1 MKEKKII
8 IITSI
13 IIGVL
18 TLTLGVT
25 FAIFNFSKVSVNSKL
40 VLGDIYMH
48 YNEPNQG
55 INLEGMMPID
65 EYSLNAS
72 TEAISTCVEYLYNTY
87 GSNWNNLTYS
97 SVGPKSN
104 KNNEAIVKP
113 IVSAITN
120 TYDNYCKGE
129 KITISTQPSV
139 NSSQG
144 YSDVKVLPIADLPKP
159 AITVYIL
166 DDLKNGTL
174 TNADKIYLETNNVL
188 VNNIKSLANFEF
200 TITGKNTHTKNGILY
215 NIQLAK
221 GDIPADKTE
230 LNRIQDKFL
239 KFKLVEVVDGVET
252 VLQNNLTIEDINGN
266 SIYSDKIPK
275 NTTTEITKTYRLYM
289 WVDSSVVICG
299 GDATDCDYTVDTW
312 NNLFASIKVNVN
324 GTYAEVENF
333 VEKVKSRYNVNT
345 KQDGLVAVNTSGY
358 LATSGDTIREYRY
371 SGIGNYCTYTDGTND
386 YNLSVSGTT
395 CPTSACLIDGAVIN
409 GDSDAFVLMGGTCS
423 DQGGTILSLKNG
435 QTTSTDSGLRNYV
448 TFNNEMWRIVGIFN
462 EENASGVVEER
473 IKLVKDMPLSVD
485 TEVEATITKN
495 GVTYNT
501 FESTTGTKYK
511 YFYWNYPTANY
522 SGNGN
527 DWTKAGSQ
535 YYLNET
541 YYNSLSNN
549 NLIEEMKYYLG
560 NVTTDSNSYM
570 ISGTNAEVYTQERG
584 SVVCD
589 SSVTRW
595 SQNSSCNI
603 WYGNQA
609 TWNGKIALLYPS
621 DFGYAS
627 DVANWSN
634 DYQTGYSNGLSLTNW
649 MFNNEMFGTWF
660 LSPSSINPRPVAGVF
675 YDGDLDGSFD
685 ASGFAALR
693 PVLSL
698 NSQTLIGSGTG
709 SYEEPYQLMG

>member
-55 INLEGMMPID
+55 INLENIMPSST
-65 EYSLNAS
+65 YNSAS
-72 TEAISTCVEYLYNTY
+72 Y
-87 GSNWNNLTYS
+87 
-97 SVGPKSN
+97 
-104 KNNEAIVKP
+104 
-113 IVSAITN
+113 
-120 TYDNYCKGE
+120 
-129 KITISTQPSV
+129 
-139 NSSQG
+139 
-144 YSDVKVLPIADLPKP
+144 
-159 AITVYIL
+159 
-166 DDLKNGTL
+166 
-174 TNADKIYLETNNVL
+174 
-188 VNNIKSLANFEF
+188 FEF
-200 TITGKNTHTKNGILY
+200 IITGKNTHTKNGILY
-215 NIQLAK
+215 NIQLVK

-230 LNRIQDKFL
+230 VNRIQDKFL

-252 VLQNNLTIEDINGN
+252 VLKNNLTIEDINGN
-266 SIYSDKIPK
+266 SIYSNLIPE
-275 NTTTEITKTYRLYM
+275 NTTSEITKTYRLYM
-289 WVDSSVVICG
+289 WVDSSVLICG

-324 GTYAEVENF
+324 GAYTEGENF
-333 VEKVKSRYNVNT
+333 VEKVKSRYNVDT
-345 KQDGLVAVNTSGY
+345 KQDGLVAVNTAGD
-358 LATSGDTIREYRY
+358 LAANGDTIREYRY

-395 CPTSACLIDGAVIN
+395 CPTSACFGNGAVIN
-409 GDSDAFVLMGGTCS
+409 GDSDGFVLYGSCADSGGT
-423 DQGGTILSLKNG
+423 TLSLKNG
-435 QTTSTDSGLRNYV
+435 QTTPTDSGLRNYV

-462 EENASGVVEER
+462 EENASGTVEER
-473 IKLVKDMPLSVD
+473 IKLVKDMPLSID
-485 TEVEATITKN
+485 TEVETTITKN

-511 YFYWNYPTANY
+511 YFYWNYPTDDSTY
-522 SGNGN
+522 SSNLN

-535 YYLNET
+535 YYLNEI

-560 NVTTDSNSYM
+560 NVTTFDSSGFL
-570 ISGTNAEVYTQERG
+570 SGTNAEVYTQERG

-589 SSVTRW
+589 GSVTSW

-603 WYGNQA
+603 WYVNQA

-649 MFNNEMFGTWF
+649 MFNNEMAFSWF
-660 LSPSSINPRPVAGVF
+660 LSPSSYGPDGVSGVAS
-675 YDGDLDGSFD
+675 DGYLHGRHVAYRS
-685 ASGFAALR
+685 AAFR

-709 SYEEPYQLMG
+709 SYEDPYQLMG

>member
-55 INLEGMMPID
+55 INLENIMPSST
-65 EYSLNAS
+65 YNSAS
-72 TEAISTCVEYLYNTY
+72 Y
-87 GSNWNNLTYS
+87 
-97 SVGPKSN
+97 
-104 KNNEAIVKP
+104 
-113 IVSAITN
+113 
-120 TYDNYCKGE
+120 
-129 KITISTQPSV
+129 
-139 NSSQG
+139 
-144 YSDVKVLPIADLPKP
+144 
-159 AITVYIL
+159 
-166 DDLKNGTL
+166 
-174 TNADKIYLETNNVL
+174 
-188 VNNIKSLANFEF
+188 FEF

-215 NIQLAK
+215 NIQLVK

-230 LNRIQDKFL
+230 VNRIQDKFL

-252 VLQNNLTIEDINGN
+252 VLKNNLTIEDINGN
-266 SIYSDKIPK
+266 SIYSGKIPK
-275 NTTTEITKTYRLYM
+275 NTTSEITKTYRLYM

-324 GTYAEVENF
+324 GAYTEGENF

-345 KQDGLVAVNTSGY
+345 KQDGLVAVNTAGD
-358 LATSGDTIREYRY
+358 LATAGDTIREYRY
-371 SGIGNYCTYTDGTND
+371 SGIGNYCTYTDETND

-395 CPTSACLIDGAVIN
+395 CPTSACLMSGAVIN
-409 GDSDAFVLMGGTCS
+409 GDSDAFVLEGGTCA
-423 DQGGTILSLKNG
+423 DFGGTILSLKNG

-473 IKLVKDMPLSVD
+473 IKLVKDEPISLE
-485 TEVEATITKN
+485 TEVETTITKN

-501 FESTTGTKYK
+501 FASTTGTKYK
-511 YFYWNYPTANY
+511 YFYWNYPDANY
-522 SGNGN
+522 TGNKN

-541 YYNSLSNN
+541 YYNNLSNN

-560 NVTTDSNSYM
+560 NVTTDS
-570 ISGTNAEVYTQERG
+570 SGFLSETNAEVYTQERG

-589 SSVTRW
+589 SSVTEF

-660 LSPSSINPRPVAGVF
+660 LSPSSDYPRRVAVVNNDGNLRGSNVAYGDAVF
-675 YDGDLDGSFD
+675 
-685 ASGFAALR
+685 R

-709 SYEEPYQLMG
+709 SYEDPYQLMG

>member
-13 IIGVL
+13 IIGIL

-25 FAIFNFSKVSVNSKL
+25 FAIFNFSKVSTNSKL

-55 INLEGMMPID
+55 INLEGMMPTE
-65 EYSLNAS
+65 EYSLNTS

-113 IVSAITN
+113 IATTEN

-129 KITISTQPSV
+129 KITISTQPSES
-139 NSSQG
+139 SSQG
-144 YSDVKVLPIADLPKP
+144 YSDVKVLPIAN
-159 AITVYIL
+159 TQVYIL

-174 TNADKIYLETNNVL
+174 TNADKTYLETNNVL
-188 VNNIKSLANFEF
+188 INNIKSLANFEF

-215 NIQLAK
+215 NIQLVK

-230 LNRIQDKFL
+230 VNRIQDKFL

-252 VLQNNLTIEDINGN
+252 VLKNNLTIEDINGN
-266 SIYSDKIPK
+266 SIYSDKIPE
-275 NTTTEITKTYRLYM
+275 NTTSEITKTYRLYM

-299 GDATDCDYTVDTW
+299 GDATDCDYTIDTW

-324 GTYAEVENF
+324 GAYTEGDNF

-345 KQDGLVAVNTSGY
+345 KQDGLVAVNTVGD

-395 CPTSACLIDGAVIN
+395 CPTSACLMSGAVIN

-423 DQGGTILSLKNG
+423 NRGGGTTLSLKGG
-435 QTTSTDSGLRNYV
+435 QTTPTDSGLRNYV

-473 IKLVKDMPLSVD
+473 IKLVKDEPISLE
-485 TEVEATITKN
+485 TEVEETITKN

-501 FESTTGTKYK
+501 FASTTGTKYK
-511 YFYWNYPTANY
+511 YFYWNKPDTNY
-522 SGNGN
+522 TGNKN

-541 YYNSLSNN
+541 YYNNLSNN

-589 SSVTRW
+589 SSVTSW

-649 MFNNEMFGTWF
+649 MFNNEMAFSWF
-660 LSPSSINPRPVAGVF
+660 LSPSSYNPDGVTGVYDNGFLSGDIAGS
-675 YDGDLDGSFD
+675 YAG
-685 ASGFAALR
+685 LR

-698 NSQTLIGSGTG
+698 GSQTKIITGTG
-709 SYEEPYQLMG
+709 SYEDPYQLMG

>member
-40 VLGDIYMH
+40 VLGNIYMH

-55 INLEGMMPID
+55 INLEGMMPTE

-97 SVGPKSN
+97 SIQEKNN

-129 KITISTQPSV
+129 KITIYDAEQKSNPSDL
-139 NSSQG
+139 
-144 YSDVKVLPIADLPKP
+144 DVKVLPINAH
-159 AITVYIL
+159 TETVVYIL
-166 DDLKNGTL
+166 DDLENGTL
-174 TNADKIYLETNNVL
+174 TNADKTYLETNNVL
-188 VNNIKSLANFEF
+188 INNIKSLANFEF

-215 NIQLAK
+215 NIQLVK

-230 LNRIQDKFL
+230 VNRIQDKFL

-252 VLQNNLTIEDINGN
+252 VLKNNLTIEDINGN
-266 SIYSDKIPK
+266 SIYSNLIPE
-275 NTTTEITKTYRLYM
+275 NTTSEITKTYRLYM
-289 WVDSSVVICG
+289 WVDSSVLICG

-324 GTYAEVENF
+324 GAYTEGENF

-345 KQDGLVAVNTSGY
+345 KQDGLVAVNTSGD

-395 CPTSACLIDGAVIN
+395 CPTSACLLGGKLVMTEDNDVFI
-409 GDSDAFVLMGGTCS
+409 LMGGTCS
-423 DQGGTILSLKNG
+423 DQGGTTLSLKNG
-435 QTTSTDSGLRNYV
+435 QTTPTDSGLRNYV

-473 IKLVKDMPLSVD
+473 IKLVKDEPISLE
-485 TEVEATITKN
+485 TEVESTITKN

-501 FESTTGTKYK
+501 FNLTTGTKYK
-511 YFYWNYPTANY
+511 YFYWNYPTDDSTY
-522 SGNGN
+522 SSNLN

-535 YYLNET
+535 YYLNEI

-560 NVTTDSNSYM
+560 WLAEGTLKEIYEMERTASNVIEN
-570 ISGTNAEVYTQERG
+570 
-584 SVVCD
+584 
-589 SSVTRW
+589 
-595 SQNSSCNI
+595 
-603 WYGNQA
+603 NQA
-609 TWNGKIALLYPS
+609 SWNGKIALLYPS
-621 DFGYAS
+621 DLGYARATSGWS
-627 DVANWSN
+627 DSIIANINYNNWLLN
-634 DYQTGYSNGLSLTNW
+634 DQAVFWL
-649 MFNNEMFGTWF
+649 
-660 LSPSSINPRPVAGVF
+660 LSPI
-675 YDGDLDGSFD
+675 GDLAGSVAVWLFGSGLRDGRAVVD
-685 ASGFAALR
+685 AGLR

-698 NSQTLIGSGTG
+698 GSQTKIITGTG
-709 SYEEPYQLMG
+709 SYEDPYQLKG

>member
-48 YNEPNQG
+48 YNEQNQG
-55 INLEGMMPID
+55 INLEGMMPTD
-65 EYSLNAS
+65 EYSLNTS

-87 GSNWNNLTYS
+87 DSNWNHLTYS
-97 SVGPKSN
+97 SVSGSN
-104 KNNEAIVKP
+104 NSQQEVIIKP
-113 IVSAITN
+113 IATTVN

-129 KITISTQPSV
+129 KITVTPGGI
-139 NSSQG
+139 SSQG
-144 YSDVKVLPIADLPKP
+144 YSDIKILPIQESSKP

-174 TNADKIYLETNNVL
+174 TNADKTYLETNNVL
-188 VNNIKSLANFEF
+188 INNIKSLANFEF

-215 NIQLAK
+215 NIQLVK

-230 LNRIQDKFL
+230 VNRIQDKFL

-252 VLQNNLTIEDINGN
+252 ILQNNLTIENINGN

-275 NTTTEITKTYRLYM
+275 NTTSEITKTYRLYM

-324 GTYAEVENF
+324 GAYTEAENF

-345 KQDGLVAVNTSGY
+345 KQDGLVAVNTAGD

-395 CPTSACLIDGAVIN
+395 CPTSACLMDGAVIN

-462 EENASGVVEER
+462 E
-473 IKLVKDMPLSVD
+473 
-485 TEVEATITKN
+485 
-495 GVTYNT
+495 
-501 FESTTGTKYK
+501 
-511 YFYWNYPTANY
+511 
-522 SGNGN
+522 
-527 DWTKAGSQ
+527 
-535 YYLNET
+535 
-541 YYNSLSNN
+541 
-549 NLIEEMKYYLG
+549 
-560 NVTTDSNSYM
+560 
-570 ISGTNAEVYTQERG
+570 
-584 SVVCD
+584 
-589 SSVTRW
+589 
-595 SQNSSCNI
+595 
-603 WYGNQA
+603 
-609 TWNGKIALLYPS
+609 
-621 DFGYAS
+621 
-627 DVANWSN
+627 
-634 DYQTGYSNGLSLTNW
+634 
-649 MFNNEMFGTWF
+649 
-660 LSPSSINPRPVAGVF
+660 
-675 YDGDLDGSFD
+675 
-685 ASGFAALR
+685 
-693 PVLSL
+693 
-698 NSQTLIGSGTG
+698 
-709 SYEEPYQLMG
+709 

>member
-55 INLEGMMPID
+55 INLENIMPSST
-65 EYSLNAS
+65 YNSAS
-72 TEAISTCVEYLYNTY
+72 Y
-87 GSNWNNLTYS
+87 
-97 SVGPKSN
+97 
-104 KNNEAIVKP
+104 
-113 IVSAITN
+113 
-120 TYDNYCKGE
+120 
-129 KITISTQPSV
+129 
-139 NSSQG
+139 
-144 YSDVKVLPIADLPKP
+144 
-159 AITVYIL
+159 
-166 DDLKNGTL
+166 
-174 TNADKIYLETNNVL
+174 
-188 VNNIKSLANFEF
+188 FEF

-230 LNRIQDKFL
+230 VNRIQDKFL

-252 VLQNNLTIEDINGN
+252 VLKNNLTIEDINGN
-266 SIYSDKIPK
+266 SIYSNLISE
-275 NTTTEITKTYRLYM
+275 NTTSEITKTYRLYM

-324 GTYAEVENF
+324 GAYTEAVNF
-333 VEKVKSRYNVNT
+333 VEKVKSRYNVDT
-345 KQDGLVAVNTSGY
+345 KQDGLVAVNTAGD
-358 LATSGDTIREYRY
+358 LATAGDTIREYRY

-395 CPTSACLIDGAVIN
+395 CPTSACLRSGAVIN

-423 DQGGTILSLKNG
+423 NRGGGTTLSLKGG
-435 QTTSTDSGLRNYV
+435 QTTPTDSGLRNYV

-462 EENASGVVEER
+462 EENASGRVEER
-473 IKLVKDMPLSVD
+473 IKLVKDEPISLE
-485 TEVEATITKN
+485 TEVESTITKN

-501 FESTTGTKYK
+501 FKSTTGTKYK
-511 YFYWNYPTANY
+511 YFYWNAPDANY
-522 SGNGN
+522 TGNKN

-541 YYNSLSNN
+541 YYNNLSNN

-589 SSVTRW
+589 SSVTSW

-649 MFNNEMFGTWF
+649 MFNNEMVGTWF
-660 LSPSSINPRPVAGVF
+660 LSPSSGDPFNVSVVDNNGFLIGISDAG
-675 YDGDLDGSFD
+675 DI
-685 ASGFAALR
+685 AAVR

-709 SYEEPYQLMG
+709 SYEDPYQLMG

>member
-40 VLGDIYMH
+40 VLGNIYMH

-55 INLEGMMPID
+55 INLEGMMPTE

-97 SVGPKSN
+97 SIQEKNN

-129 KITISTQPSV
+129 KITIYDAEQKSNPSDL
-139 NSSQG
+139 
-144 YSDVKVLPIADLPKP
+144 DVKVLPINAH
-159 AITVYIL
+159 TETVVYIL
-166 DDLKNGTL
+166 DDLENGTL
-174 TNADKIYLETNNVL
+174 TNADKTYLETNNVL
-188 VNNIKSLANFEF
+188 INNIKSLANFEF

-215 NIQLAK
+215 NIQLVK

-230 LNRIQDKFL
+230 INRIQDKFL

-252 VLQNNLTIEDINGN
+252 VLKNNLTIEDINGIT
-266 SIYSDKIPK
+266 IYSDKIPK
-275 NTTTEITKTYRLYM
+275 NTTSEITKTYRLYM
-289 WVDSSVVICG
+289 WVDSSVIICG

-324 GTYAEVENF
+324 GAYTEGENF

-345 KQDGLVAVNTSGY
+345 KQDGLVAVNTSGD

-395 CPTSACLIDGAVIN
+395 CPTSACLLGGKLVMTEDNDVFI
-409 GDSDAFVLMGGTCS
+409 LMGGTCS
-423 DQGGTILSLKNG
+423 DQGGTTLSLKNG
-435 QTTSTDSGLRNYV
+435 QTTPTDSGLRNYV

-473 IKLVKDMPLSVD
+473 IKLVKDEPISLE
-485 TEVEATITKN
+485 TEVESTITKN

-501 FESTTGTKYK
+501 FNLTTGTKYK
-511 YFYWNYPTANY
+511 YFYWNYPTDDSTY
-522 SGNGN
+522 SSNLN

-535 YYLNET
+535 YYLNEI

-560 NVTTDSNSYM
+560 WLAEGTLKEIYEMERTASNVIEN
-570 ISGTNAEVYTQERG
+570 
-584 SVVCD
+584 
-589 SSVTRW
+589 
-595 SQNSSCNI
+595 
-603 WYGNQA
+603 NQA
-609 TWNGKIALLYPS
+609 SWNGKIALLYPS
-621 DFGYAS
+621 DLGYARATSGWS
-627 DVANWSN
+627 DSIIANINYNNWLLN
-634 DYQTGYSNGLSLTNW
+634 DQAVFWL
-649 MFNNEMFGTWF
+649 
-660 LSPSSINPRPVAGVF
+660 LSPI
-675 YDGDLDGSFD
+675 GDLAGSVAVWLFGSGLRDGRAVVD
-685 ASGFAALR
+685 AGLR

-698 NSQTLIGSGTG
+698 GSQTKIITGTG
-709 SYEEPYQLMG
+709 SYEDPYQLKG

>member
-55 INLEGMMPID
+55 INLEGMMPTD
-65 EYSLNAS
+65 EYSLNTS

-87 GSNWNNLTYS
+87 GDSWNNLTYS
-97 SVGPKSN
+97 SVSGSN
-104 KNNEAIVKP
+104 NSQQEVIVKP
-113 IVSAITN
+113 IATTVN

-139 NSSQG
+139 SSSQG
-144 YSDVKVLPIADLPKP
+144 YSDVIVLPIAN
-159 AITVYIL
+159 TQVYIL
-166 DDLKNGTL
+166 DDLTNGTL
-174 TNADKIYLETNNVL
+174 TNADKTYLETNNVL

-230 LNRIQDKFL
+230 VNRIQDKFL

-252 VLQNNLTIEDINGN
+252 VLKNNLTIEDINGN
-266 SIYSDKIPK
+266 SIYSGKIPK
-275 NTTTEITKTYRLYM
+275 NTTSEITKTYRLYM
-289 WVDSSVVICG
+289 WVDSSVLICG
-299 GDATDCDYTVDTW
+299 GDATDCDYTIDTW

-324 GTYAEVENF
+324 GAYTEGENF

-345 KQDGLVAVNTSGY
+345 KQDGLVAVNTAGD
-358 LATSGDTIREYRY
+358 LATAGDTIREYRY
-371 SGIGNYCTYTDGTND
+371 SGIGKYCTYTDGTND

-395 CPTSACLIDGAVIN
+395 CPTSACLMIGAVIN
-409 GDSDAFVLMGGTCS
+409 GDSDGFVFMGGTCA
-423 DQGGTILSLKNG
+423 DFGGTTLSLKNG
-435 QTTSTDSGLRNYV
+435 QTTPTDSGLRNYV

-473 IKLVKDMPLSVD
+473 IKLVKDEPISIE
-485 TEVEATITKN
+485 TEVETTITKN

-522 SGNGN
+522 SGNEN

-541 YYNSLSNN
+541 YYNNLSNN

-649 MFNNEMFGTWF
+649 MFNNEMAGTWF
-660 LSPSSINPRPVAGVF
+660 LSPSSNGPGDVAVV
-675 YDGDLDGSFD
+675 DDNGDLYGDYGAGDS
-685 ASGFAALR
+685 AALR

-709 SYEEPYQLMG
+709 SYEDPYQLMG

>member
-55 INLEGMMPID
+55 INLEGMMPTN
-65 EYSLNAS
+65 EYSLNTS

-97 SVGPKSN
+97 SVSGSN
-104 KNNEAIVKP
+104 NSQQEVIVKP
-113 IVSAITN
+113 IATGDGN

-129 KITISTQPSV
+129 KITIKPAKS
-139 NSSQG
+139 SSQG
-144 YSDVKVLPIADLPKP
+144 YSDVKVLPIE
-159 AITVYIL
+159 THTETVVYIL

-174 TNADKIYLETNNVL
+174 TNADKTYLETNNVL
-188 VNNIKSLANFEF
+188 INNIKSLANFEF

-215 NIQLAK
+215 NIQLVK

-230 LNRIQDKFL
+230 VNRIQDKFL

-252 VLQNNLTIEDINGN
+252 ILQNNLTIKDINGIT
-266 SIYSDKIPK
+266 IYSDKIPE

-324 GTYAEVENF
+324 GAYTEGENF

-345 KQDGLVAVNTSGY
+345 KQDGLVAVNTSGD
-358 LATSGDTIREYRY
+358 LATAGDTIREYRY

-395 CPTSACLIDGAVIN
+395 CPTSACLLDGAVIN
-409 GDSDAFVLMGGTCS
+409 GDSDGFVLEGGTCA
-423 DQGGTILSLKNG
+423 DFGGTTLSLKNG
-435 QTTSTDSGLRNYV
+435 QTTPTDSGLRNYV
-448 TFNNEMWRIVGIFN
+448 TFNNEIWRIVGIFN

-485 TEVEATITKN
+485 TEVESTITKN

-501 FESTTGTKYK
+501 FASTTGTKYK
-511 YFYWNYPTANY
+511 YFYWNAPDANY
-522 SGNGN
+522 TGNKN

-560 NVTTDSNSYM
+560 NVTTDSSGFL
-570 ISGTNAEVYTQERG
+570 SGTNAEVYTQERG
-584 SVVCD
+584 NVVCD
-589 SSVTRW
+589 SSVTSW

-634 DYQTGYSNGLSLTNW
+634 DYQTGYTNGLSLTNW

-660 LSPSSINPRPVAGVF
+660 LSPSSFGPYFVSGVGSLGRLR
-675 YDGDLDGSFD
+675 GDLDANDGR
-685 ASGFAALR
+685 AAFR

-709 SYEEPYQLMG
+709 SYEDPYQLMG

>member
-65 EYSLNAS
+65 EYSLNTS

-104 KNNEAIVKP
+104 KNNEAILKP
-113 IVSAITN
+113 IVSAKNN

-139 NSSQG
+139 SSSQG
-144 YSDVKVLPIADLPKP
+144 YSDVKVLPIAN
-159 AITVYIL
+159 TQVYIL

-174 TNADKIYLETNNVL
+174 TNADKTYLETNNVL
-188 VNNIKSLANFEF
+188 INNIKSLANFEF

-215 NIQLAK
+215 NIQLVK

-230 LNRIQDKFL
+230 VNRIQDKFL

-252 VLQNNLTIEDINGN
+252 VLQNNLSIEDINGIR
-266 SIYSDKIPK
+266 IYSDKIPK

-324 GTYAEVENF
+324 GAYTEGENF
-333 VEKVKSRYNVNT
+333 VEKVKSRYNVDT
-345 KQDGLVAVNTSGY
+345 KQDGLVAVNTSGD
-358 LATSGDTIREYRY
+358 LATAGDTIREYRY

-395 CPTSACLIDGAVIN
+395 CPTSACLMSGAVIN

-448 TFNNEMWRIVGIFN
+448 TFNNEMWRVVGIFN
-462 EENASGVVEER
+462 EENASGRVEER
-473 IKLVKDMPLSVD
+473 IKLVKDEPISLE
-485 TEVEATITKN
+485 TEVESTITKN

-501 FESTTGTKYK
+501 FESSTGTKYK
-511 YFYWNYPTANY
+511 YFYWNYPDANY
-522 SGNGN
+522 TGNKN
-527 DWTKAGSQ
+527 DWTKTGSQ

-541 YYNSLSNN
+541 YYNNLSNN

-560 NVTTDSNSYM
+560 NVTTDSSGFL
-570 ISGTNAEVYTQERG
+570 SGTNAEVYTQERG

-589 SSVTRW
+589 SSVTSW

-627 DVANWSN
+627 DVANWSK
-634 DYQTGYSNGLSLTNW
+634 DYQTAYSNGLSLTNW
-649 MFNNEMFGTWF
+649 MFNNGMAFSWF
-660 LSPSSINPRPVAGVF
+660 LSPSSYGPDRVTGVDISGILYGSRVANFNAVF
-675 YDGDLDGSFD
+675 
-685 ASGFAALR
+685 R

>member
-97 SVGPKSN
+97 SVQEKSN

-113 IVSAITN
+113 IVSARTN

-139 NSSQG
+139 SSSQG

-174 TNADKIYLETNNVL
+174 TNADKTYLETNSVL

-215 NIQLAK
+215 NIQLVK

-230 LNRIQDKFL
+230 VNRIQDKFL

-266 SIYSDKIPK
+266 SIYSDTIPK
-275 NTTTEITKTYRLYM
+275 NTTSEITKTYRLYM

-324 GTYAEVENF
+324 GAYTEGENF
-333 VEKVKSRYNVNT
+333 VEKVKSRYNVDT
-345 KQDGLVAVNTSGY
+345 KQDGLVAVNTAGD
-358 LATSGDTIREYRY
+358 LAANGDTIREYRY

-395 CPTSACLIDGAVIN
+395 CPTSACFGNGAVIN
-409 GDSDAFVLMGGTCS
+409 GDSDGFVLYGSCADSGGT
-423 DQGGTILSLKNG
+423 TLSLKNG
-435 QTTSTDSGLRNYV
+435 QTTPTDSGLRNYV

-462 EENASGVVEER
+462 EENASGRVEER
-473 IKLVKDMPLSVD
+473 IKLVKDEPISLE
-485 TEVEATITKN
+485 TEVESTITKN

-501 FESTTGTKYK
+501 FKSSTGSKYK
-511 YFYWNYPTANY
+511 YFYWNNPDANY
-522 SGNGN
+522 TGNGN

-541 YYNSLSNN
+541 YYNNLSNN

-560 NVTTDSNSYM
+560 NVTTDSSGFL
-570 ISGTNAEVYTQERG
+570 SGTNAEVYTQERG
-584 SVVCD
+584 SEICD
-589 SSVTRW
+589 SSVTSW

-634 DYQTGYSNGLSLTNW
+634 DYQTAYSNGLSLTNW
-649 MFNNEMFGTWF
+649 MFNNEMSGTWF
-660 LSPSSINPRPVAGVF
+660 LSPSSSGPIDVSDVGCDGFLIGNIDADSNAGI
-675 YDGDLDGSFD
+675 
-685 ASGFAALR
+685 R

-698 NSQTLIGSGTG
+698 GSQTKIITGTG
-709 SYEEPYQLMG
+709 SYEDPYQLMG

>member
-55 INLEGMMPID
+55 INLEGMMPTN
-65 EYSLNAS
+65 EYSLNTS

-87 GSNWNNLTYS
+87 GSNWNGLTYS
-97 SVGPKSN
+97 SVSGSN
-104 KNNEAIVKP
+104 NSQQEVIVKP
-113 IVSAITN
+113 IATTVN

-129 KITISTQPSV
+129 KITIYNASQKSNPSDL
-139 NSSQG
+139 
-144 YSDVKVLPIADLPKP
+144 DVKVLPIAAGGRPST
-159 AITVYIL
+159 TVYIL

-174 TNADKIYLETNNVL
+174 TNADKTYLETNSVL

-215 NIQLAK
+215 NIQLVK
-221 GDIPADKTE
+221 GDIPSDKTE
-230 LNRIQDKFL
+230 VNRIQDKFL
-239 KFKLVEVVDGVET
+239 KFKLVEVIDGVET
-252 VLQNNLTIEDINGN
+252 VLKNNLTIKDINGN
-266 SIYSDKIPK
+266 SIYSNLIPE
-275 NTTTEITKTYRLYM
+275 NTTSEITKTYRLYM

-299 GDATDCDYTVDTW
+299 GDATNCDYTVDTW

-345 KQDGLVAVNTSGY
+345 KQDGLVAVNTSGD
-358 LATSGDTIREYRY
+358 LATNGDTIREYRY

-395 CPTSACLIDGAVIN
+395 CPTSACLLGGKLVMTEDNDVFI
-409 GDSDAFVLMGGTCS
+409 LMGGTCS
-423 DQGGTILSLKNG
+423 DQGGTTLSLKNG
-435 QTTSTDSGLRNYV
+435 QTTPTDSGLRNYV
-448 TFNNEMWRIVGIFN
+448 TFNNEMWRIVGIFS

-473 IKLVKDMPLSVD
+473 IKIVKDEPISLE
-485 TEVEATITKN
+485 TEVEETITK
-495 GVTYNT
+495 GDITYQIFNT
-501 FESTTGTKYK
+501 SVTGTKYK
-511 YFYWNYPTANY
+511 YFYWNNPNSNY
-522 SGNGN
+522 TVNKN
-527 DWTKAGSQ
+527 DWTQAGSQ
-535 YYLNET
+535 YYLNEI

-560 NVTTDSNSYM
+560 WLAEGSLKQIYEMERTASNVIEN
-570 ISGTNAEVYTQERG
+570 
-584 SVVCD
+584 
-589 SSVTRW
+589 
-595 SQNSSCNI
+595 
-603 WYGNQA
+603 NQA

-621 DFGYAS
+621 DLGYARATS
-627 DVANWSN
+627 GWSDSIIENINYNNWLLNDQAAFWLLSPFGDRAGYVAVWSYEIGLVVDVANN
-634 DYQTGYSNGLSLTNW
+634 
-649 MFNNEMFGTWF
+649 
-660 LSPSSINPRPVAGVF
+660 IAG
-675 YDGDLDGSFD
+675 
-685 ASGFAALR
+685 LR

-698 NSQTLIGSGTG
+698 GSQTMIISGTG
-709 SYEEPYQLMG
+709 SYEDPYQLMG